1 MPRLHARP
9 FTSTFFIA
17 KDAPMVCA
25 AHAAARVS
33 SQQRRVDRS
42 AARIELRHARRSFRR
57 TYCRGTGRLGKFCRH
72 QAGLR
77 THGLRLSCRDARV
90 VDCLGLQTHR
100 GAPTSDQLAPWRE
113 RFSGRRQELPAC
125 VCSDSCTGVSVATCR
140 QNLSRRLPS
149 VDGAASSRVRTRNA
163 RCVPARPTLHSK
175 PHSKTRSRSQLMASF
190 SSQERAATVAKP
202 RRSTSC
208 CSWSPDD
215 VGR

>member
-1 MPRLHARP
+1 MHHQGTRPRGALRTQMPRLHARP

-57 TYCRGTGRLGKFCRH
+57 TYCRGTGRRGKFCRH

-113 RFSGRRQELPAC
+113 KGLSGRP
-125 VCSDSCTGVSVATCR
+125 
-140 QNLSRRLPS
+140 PK
-149 VDGAASSRVRTRNA
+149 SSRLACGQPRVRNPRNFL
-163 RCVPARPTLHSK
+163 CIQGYIYLSNLLPT
-175 PHSKTRSRSQLMASF
+175 A
-190 SSQERAATVAKP
+190 
-202 RRSTSC
+202 
-208 CSWSPDD
+208 
-215 VGR
+215 

>member
-1 MPRLHARP
+1 
-9 FTSTFFIA
+9 
-17 KDAPMVCA
+17 MVCA

-33 SQQRRVDRS
+33 SRQRRVDRS

-57 TYCRGTGRLGKFCRH
+57 TYCRGTGRRGKFCRH

-90 VDCLGLQTHR
+90 VDCLGLRTHR
-100 GAPTSDQLAPWRE
+100 GAPISDQLAPWRE
-113 RFSGRRQELPAC
+113 KGFRAAAKSSRLAC
-125 VCSDSCTGVSVATCR
+125 VQTPVGIPTRVSVATCR

-149 VDGAASSRVRTRNA
+149 VDGAPSSHVRTRNA
-163 RCVPARPTLHSK
+163 RCAPARPTLHSK
-175 PHSKTRSRSQLMASF
+175 PHSKNRSRSQLMASF

-202 RRSTSC
+202 WRSTSC